1 MSKICITILALC
13 AVVCAGVAWAGNP
26 KTRYWLFHPTPRDQM
41 RKMTIDRPDTT
52 ETPHTVDAGHFQIE
66 ISVATYTHDGWNDDN
81 ARTNGFSILQ
91 SMLKLGITNTMDIE
105 VGLEPYVHNS
115 TFDLSSS
122 TEDIHNGFGDV
133 VPRVKLTL
141 WGNDGGP
148 FSVALL
154 PFVKFPTNQDGIGNT
169 VIEAGLTIPYIFEF
183 SDEWS
188 MGGQTQ
194 YNASR
199 RTTNDGY
206 VPEFINTIEVSH
218 AFTDRLGGFLEF
230 YANVTT
236 EKTAPWVG
244 RVNGGVTY
252 AVTSNFVLD
261 AAVNVGV
268 TKSAD
273 DVNPFF
279 GFSWRH

>member
-1 MSKICITILALC
+1 MKNGGAILALLMGMC
-13 AVVCAGVAWAGNP
+13 VPGFLEAASGKGG
-26 KTRYWLFHPTPRDQM
+26 YWLFNPTPCDQM
-41 RKMTIDRPDTT
+41 RKMTMDRPDTT

-66 ISVATYTHDGWNDDN
+66 TSVATYTHDGWNDDN

-91 SMLKLGITNTMDIE
+91 SMLKLGVANAVDIE
-105 VGLEPYVHNS
+105 LGLEPYVHNS

-122 TEDIHNGFGDV
+122 TEDVHDGFGDV

-148 FSVALL
+148 FAIALL

-169 VIEAGLTIPYIFEF
+169 AVEAGLTIPYIFEF
-183 SDEWS
+183 SEAWS

-194 YNASR
+194 YNISR

-218 AFTDRLGGFLEF
+218 ALTDRLGGFLEF
-230 YANVTT
+230 YADVTT
-236 EKTAPWVG
+236 EKAVPWVG
-244 RVNGGVTY
+244 RVDTGVTY